1 MRPAIDSGI
10 VTDDAPVSYWPI
22 FSQSLETVPEV
33 FAKVNSAHFPSGFKS
48 GESVLHQW
56 QQFFVTSSRFF
67 YFNRYG
73 QKQSGGT
80 LVLGTRGKF
89 NQIIKLKIH
98 AGRVK
103 YNLFCVFFY
112 CRLVS

>member
-33 FAKVNSAHFPSGFKS
+33 FAKVNSANFPSGFKS

-56 QQFFVTSSRFF
+56 Q
-67 YFNRYG
+67 
-73 QKQSGGT
+73 
-80 LVLGTRGKF
+80 
-89 NQIIKLKIH
+89 
-98 AGRVK
+98 
-103 YNLFCVFFY
+103 
-112 CRLVS
+112 

>member
-22 FSQSLETVPEV
+22 FSQSLETGPEV

-56 QQFFVTSSRFF
+56 Q
-67 YFNRYG
+67 
-73 QKQSGGT
+73 
-80 LVLGTRGKF
+80 
-89 NQIIKLKIH
+89 
-98 AGRVK
+98 
-103 YNLFCVFFY
+103 
-112 CRLVS
+112 